1 MTSDQRLLALIG
13 RRLPAIFDVIP
24 RGPQG
29 LAGWQERLAAVALNP
44 QPLPP
49 HPAEHLGAALAQ
61 EFAHMAWVADRL
73 GLNWKTAA
81 QDLDDWCPTQ
91 PRRIKLPVGWH
102 PIPEPEPKPDW
113 LAELHL
119 GFAARLAAISADH
132 AGSSLAAT
140 LDRAVNRS
148 VDAMSQLQQQ
158 VQPQVR

>member
-29 LAGWQERLAAVALNP
+29 LSLQDRASAVALNP

-49 HPAEHLGAALAQ
+49 SPPELLGVALAQ
-61 EFAHMAWVADRL
+61 EFAHMAFVSDRL
-73 GLNWKTAA
+73 GLAWKSMS

-91 PRRIKLPVGWH
+91 PRKIKFPIHWPPV
-102 PIPEPEPKPDW
+102 PEPEPHPDW

-119 GFAARLAAISADH
+119 GFAAKLSAISADY
-132 AGSSLAAT
+132 AGTPLAAT
-140 LDRAVNRS
+140 LDRAINRS
-148 VDAMSQLQQQ
+148 IDALSQLRAQ
-158 VQPQVR
+158 